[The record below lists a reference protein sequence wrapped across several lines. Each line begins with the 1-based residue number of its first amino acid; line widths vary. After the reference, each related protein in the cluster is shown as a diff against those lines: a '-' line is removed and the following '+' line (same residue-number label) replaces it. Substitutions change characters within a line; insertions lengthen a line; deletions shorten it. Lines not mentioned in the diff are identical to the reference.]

1 MYSYM
6 EEEKIQALQRTQK
19 LEIRKT
25 LQQFVQS
32 YKTSRFVF
40 KPPQQQEITSSLR
53 SRSLQAYPPSFKEEV
68 KTFKKTFSR
77 LAAVAIVVVF
87 LVLWWSEEKC
97 SFLQP

>member
-6 EEEKIQALQRTQK
+6 EEEKIQAVVALQRTQK

-68 KTFKKTFSR
+68 KTFKK
-77 LAAVAIVVVF
+77 LF
-87 LVLWWSEEKC
+87 LVSRRL
-97 SFLQP
+97 P